1 MKKWIWLVPVVLL
14 SCFVVFGEDVAP
26 KVEDKGS
33 TILTLLSHLMEI
45 IVAGLV
51 AVLAWFTNWIIG
63 KSNMDQAHKDAIMA
77 LEAGVEAA
85 WNELGRN
92 FKETSKDGKLSPE
105 EKEQLRKLAWTKA
118 KDVATSEGAKILA
131 KWGAEIAFAKIRDI
145 VTKRNK
151 DKAAIAAATA
161 AAEVPATPT
170 PV

>member
-1 MKKWIWLVPVVLL
+1 MRKWFWLIPLLVIGVVVGAEATT
-14 SCFVVFGEDVAP
+14 STP
-26 KVEDKGS
+26 IVEDKGS

-51 AVLAWFTNWIIG
+51 AVLAWFTKWIIG

-85 WNELGRN
+85 WNEFGRK
-92 FKETSKDGKLSPE
+92 FKENAKDGKLIPE
-105 EKEQLRKLAWTKA
+105 EKEQLRKFAWTKA
-118 KDVATSEGAKILA
+118 REIVTSEGAKVLA

-151 DKAAIAAATA
+151 EKAIIAASAIG
-161 AAEVPATPT
+161 TPT